1 MHHPRDRYVEMI
13 FGRICRVA
21 NPSLSAVTS
30 VLISQIVFERLPE
43 EVKATFEKYK
53 DVYKKDYLG
62 FDDEDGRYFEG
73 LAKDLDGRHVSFK
86 LLDLEEYG
94 VLY

>member
-1 MHHPRDRYVEMI
+1 MI
-13 FGRICRVA
+13 YGGICKVA
-21 NPSLSAVTS
+21 NPSLSGVTS
-30 VLISQIVFERLPE
+30 VLISQILFERLPKE
-43 EVKATFEKYK
+43 QKVMFKKYK

-62 FDDEDGRYFEG
+62 FDDEDGKYFE
-73 LAKDLDGRHVSFK
+73 DLDGKHVSFE

>member
-1 MHHPRDRYVEMI
+1 M
-13 FGRICRVA
+13 A
-21 NPSLSAVTS
+21 NPSLLGVTS
-30 VLISQIVFERLPE
+30 VLISQVLFSKLPE
-43 EVKATFEKYK
+43 GEKPTFEKYK

-62 FDDEDGRYFEG
+62 FDDEDGKYFED
-73 LAKDLDGRHVSFK
+73 LAKDLDGKHVTFE